1 MRKKEIGM
9 KKLLSILLLPLLFIS
24 CSEDFT
30 VLGPISERNVVNYY
44 KTQSDFE
51 VAING
56 AFDALQ
62 SNGTFGVKYV
72 LFMEMRADNTAN
84 GGGATGLAET
94 LEDIDTFGEIP
105 TAGEL
110 NDAWVAS
117 YDGIAR
123 ANTIISRIDEITFT
137 SDDVKNRIK
146 GEALFVRSLLY
157 YHLGVI
163 FGNVPLITAE
173 VTAPQNMNLNQ
184 VSASDVMTQ
193 IATDLTTAEG
203 LLPSTGRVS
212 SGAAAALLGRV
223 YLQAGDKA
231 SAVSPLKRVVS
242 SNVYSLEANYA
253 DIWGPENEGSSEI
266 LFQVEYLSGNVGE
279 GSSYT
284 DMFTAS
290 GVAGGVGGGT
300 APQTVTQDFIDSYEA
315 GDLRQAATLSDS
327 ATVEKYEDT
336 PTAPFDSDVNW
347 VEIRYAEVLLNLA
360 EAVGEGA
367 EGYGYINQVRAR
379 AGLAA
384 IDGTTPGS
392 YDDKLLHERRVEL
405 AFENKR
411 WPDLLRHGKA
421 KSVMASQLGIAEASV
436 TLLFPIPQSQIDV
449 APDEMSQNAEH

>member
-266 LFQVEYLSGNVGE
+266 LFQVEYMSGNVGE

>member
-1 MRKKEIGM
+1 M
-9 KKLLSILLLPLLFIS
+9 KKLILTLLLPLLFIS

-44 KTQSDFE
+44 KTQTDFE

-105 TAGEL
+105 TASEL
-110 NDAWVAS
+110 NDSWIAS

-123 ANTIISRIDEITFT
+123 ANTIISRIDDVTFT

-146 GEALFVRSLLY
+146 GEAHFIRSMLY
-157 YHLGVI
+157 YHLAVI
-163 FGNVPLITAE
+163 FGNVPLVTAE

-184 VSASDVMTQ
+184 VSADQVFAQ
-193 IATDLTTAEG
+193 IATDLTAAEG
-203 LLPSTGRVS
+203 LLPTTGRVS

-223 YLQAGDKA
+223 YLQAGDNA
-231 SAVSPLKRVVS
+231 SAVAPLKRVVA

-253 DIWGPENEGSSEI
+253 DIWGPANEGSSEI
-266 LFQVEYLSGNVGE
+266 LFQVEFMSGNVGE
-279 GSSYT
+279 GSSFT
-284 DMFTAS
+284 DMFTES
-290 GVAGGVGGGT
+290 GVAGGVGGGV

-315 GDLRQAATLSDS
+315 GDLRQGATLSES
-327 ATVEKYEDT
+327 ATVEKFEDN
-336 PTAPFDSDVNW
+336 PTSPFDSDVNW

-392 YDDKLLHERRVEL
+392 YNDKLLHERRIEL

-421 KSVMASQLGIAEASV
+421 KSVMASHLSIGEGSV

>member
-1 MRKKEIGM
+1 M
-9 KKLLSILLLPLLFIS
+9 KKLILTLLLPLLFIS

-105 TAGEL
+105 TASEL
-110 NDAWVAS
+110 NDSWIAS

-123 ANTIISRIDEITFT
+123 ANTIISRIDDVTFT

-146 GEALFVRSLLY
+146 GEAHFIRSMLY
-157 YHLGVI
+157 YHLAVI
-163 FGNVPLITAE
+163 FGNVPLVTAE

-184 VSASDVMTQ
+184 VSADQVFAQ
-193 IATDLTTAEG
+193 IATDLTAAEG
-203 LLPSTGRVS
+203 LLPTTGRVS

-223 YLQAGDKA
+223 YLQAGVNA
-231 SAVSPLKRVVS
+231 SAVAPLKRVVA

-253 DIWGPENEGSSEI
+253 DIWGPANEGSSEI
-266 LFQVEYLSGNVGE
+266 LFQVEFMSGNVGE
-279 GSSYT
+279 GSSFT
-284 DMFTAS
+284 DMFTES
-290 GVAGGVGGGT
+290 GVAGGVGGGV

-315 GDLRQAATLSDS
+315 GDLRQGATLSES
-327 ATVEKYEDT
+327 ATVEKFEDS
-336 PTAPFDSDVNW
+336 PTSPFDSDVNW

-392 YDDKLLHERRVEL
+392 YNDKLLHERRIEL

-421 KSVMASQLGIAEASV
+421 KSVMASHLSIGEGSV

>member
-1 MRKKEIGM
+1 M
-9 KKLLSILLLPLLFIS
+9 KKSLLILLLPLLFIS

-62 SNGTFGVKYV
+62 SNGTFGVNYV

-84 GGGATGLAET
+84 GGGATGLAAT
-94 LEDIDTFGEIP
+94 LEQLDKFEEIA
-105 TAGEL
+105 TASEL
-110 NDAWVAS
+110 NRTWIAS

-123 ANTIISRIDEITFT
+123 ANTIISRIDGIDFT
-137 SDDVKNRIK
+137 SDDVKNRVK
-146 GEALFVRSLLY
+146 GEALFIRSLLY
-157 YHLGVI
+157 YHLAVI
-163 FGNVPLITAE
+163 FGNVPLITEE

-184 VSASDVMTQ
+184 SAASAVYAQ
-193 IATDLTTAEG
+193 IATDLAAAEG
-203 LLPSTGRVS
+203 LLPATGRVS

-223 YLQAGDKA
+223 HLQAGDKA
-231 SAVSPLKRVVS
+231 SAVAPLKRVVN
-242 SNVYSLEANYA
+242 SNTYALEANYS
-253 DIWGPENEGSSEI
+253 DIWGPSNEGSSEI
-266 LFQVEYLSGNVGE
+266 LFQVEYMSGNVGE

-290 GVAGGVGGGT
+290 GVAGGVGGGS
-300 APQTVTQDFIDSYEA
+300 APQSVTDDFIASYEA

-336 PTAPFDSDVNW
+336 PSSPFDSDVNW

-384 IDGTTPGS
+384 IDGTTPGT
-392 YDDKLLHERRVEL
+392 YDEKLLQERRVEL

-411 WPDLLRHGKA
+411 WPDLLRFGIA
-421 KSVMASQLGIAEASV
+421 KSVMASHLGIGEGAV
-436 TLLFPIPQSQIDV
+436 NLLFPIPQSQIDV
-449 APDEMSQNAEH
+449 APDQMTQNSEH

>member
-1 MRKKEIGM
+1 M
-9 KKLLSILLLPLLFIS
+9 KKLILTLLLPLLFIS

-44 KTQSDFE
+44 KTQTDFE

-105 TAGEL
+105 TASEL
-110 NDAWVAS
+110 NDSWIAS

-123 ANTIISRIDEITFT
+123 ANTIISRIDDVTFT

-146 GEALFVRSLLY
+146 GEAHFIRSMLY
-157 YHLGVI
+157 YHLAVI
-163 FGNVPLITAE
+163 FGNVPLVTAE

-184 VSASDVMTQ
+184 VSADQVFAQ
-193 IATDLTTAEG
+193 IATDLTAAEG
-203 LLPSTGRVS
+203 LLPTTGRVS

-223 YLQAGDKA
+223 YLQAGDNA
-231 SAVSPLKRVVS
+231 SAVAPLKRVVA

-253 DIWGPENEGSSEI
+253 DIWGPANEGSSEI
-266 LFQVEYLSGNVGE
+266 LFQVEFMSGNVGE
-279 GSSYT
+279 GSSFT
-284 DMFTAS
+284 DMYTAS
-290 GVAGGVGGGT
+290 GVAGGVGGGV

-315 GDLRQAATLSDS
+315 GDLRQGATLSES
-327 ATVEKYEDT
+327 ATVEKFEDN
-336 PTAPFDSDVNW
+336 PTSPFDSDVNW

-392 YDDKLLHERRVEL
+392 YNDKLLHERRIEL

-421 KSVMASQLGIAEASV
+421 KSVMASHLSIGEGSV

>member
-1 MRKKEIGM
+1 M
-9 KKLLSILLLPLLFIS
+9 KKLILTLLLPLLFIS

-105 TAGEL
+105 TASEL
-110 NDAWVAS
+110 NDSWIAS

-123 ANTIISRIDEITFT
+123 ANTIISRIDDVTFT

-146 GEALFVRSLLY
+146 GEAHFIRSMLY
-157 YHLGVI
+157 YHLAVI
-163 FGNVPLITAE
+163 FGNVPLVTAE

-184 VSASDVMTQ
+184 VSADQVFAQ
-193 IATDLTTAEG
+193 IATDLTAAEG
-203 LLPSTGRVS
+203 LLPTTGRVS

-223 YLQAGDKA
+223 YLQAGDNA
-231 SAVSPLKRVVS
+231 SAVAPLKRVVA

-253 DIWGPENEGSSEI
+253 DIWGPANEGSSEI
-266 LFQVEYLSGNVGE
+266 LFQVEFMSGNVGE

-290 GVAGGVGGGT
+290 GVAGGVGGGV

-315 GDLRQAATLSDS
+315 GDLRQGATLSDS
-327 ATVEKYEDT
+327 ATVEKFEDN
-336 PTAPFDSDVNW
+336 PTSPFDSDVNW

-367 EGYGYINQVRAR
+367 EGYDYINQVRAR

-392 YDDKLLHERRVEL
+392 YNDKLLHERRIEL

-421 KSVMASQLGIAEASV
+421 KSVMASHLSIGEGSV

>member
-1 MRKKEIGM
+1 M
-9 KKLLSILLLPLLFIS
+9 KKLILTLLLPLLFIS

-105 TAGEL
+105 TASEL
-110 NDAWVAS
+110 NDSWIAS

-123 ANTIISRIDEITFT
+123 VNTIISRIDDVTFT

-146 GEALFVRSLLY
+146 GEAHFIRSMLY
-157 YHLGVI
+157 YHLAVI
-163 FGNVPLITAE
+163 FGNVPLVTAE

-184 VSASDVMTQ
+184 VSADQVFAQ
-193 IATDLTTAEG
+193 IATDLTAAEG
-203 LLPSTGRVS
+203 LLPTTGRVS

-223 YLQAGDKA
+223 YLQAGDNA
-231 SAVSPLKRVVS
+231 SAVAPLKRVVA

-253 DIWGPENEGSSEI
+253 DIWGPANEGSSEI
-266 LFQVEYLSGNVGE
+266 LFQVEFVSGNVGE

-290 GVAGGVGGGT
+290 GVAGGVGGGV

-315 GDLRQAATLSDS
+315 GDLRQGATLSES
-327 ATVEKYEDT
+327 ATVEKFEDN
-336 PTAPFDSDVNW
+336 PTSPFDSDVNW

-360 EAVGEGA
+360 EAVGEGV
-367 EGYGYINQVRAR
+367 EGYGYINQVRTR

-392 YDDKLLHERRVEL
+392 YNDKLLHERRIEL

-421 KSVMASQLGIAEASV
+421 KSVMASHLSIGEGSV

>member
-1 MRKKEIGM
+1 M
-9 KKLLSILLLPLLFIS
+9 KKLILTLLLPLLFIS

-105 TAGEL
+105 TASEL
-110 NDAWVAS
+110 NDSWIAS

-123 ANTIISRIDEITFT
+123 ANTIISRIDDVTFT

-146 GEALFVRSLLY
+146 GEAHFIRSMLY
-157 YHLGVI
+157 YHLAVI
-163 FGNVPLITAE
+163 FGNVPLVTAE

-184 VSASDVMTQ
+184 VSADQVFAQ
-193 IATDLTTAEG
+193 IATDLTAAEG
-203 LLPSTGRVS
+203 LLPTTGRVS

-223 YLQAGDKA
+223 FLQAGDNA
-231 SAVSPLKRVVS
+231 SAVAPLKRVVA

-253 DIWGPENEGSSEI
+253 DIWGPANEGSSEI
-266 LFQVEYLSGNVGE
+266 LFQVEFMSGNVGE
-279 GSSYT
+279 GSSFT
-284 DMFTAS
+284 DMFTES
-290 GVAGGVGGGT
+290 GVAGGVGGGV

-315 GDLRQAATLSDS
+315 GDLRQGATLSEN
-327 ATVEKYEDT
+327 ATVEKFEDS
-336 PTAPFDSDVNW
+336 PTSPFDSDVNW

-392 YDDKLLHERRVEL
+392 YNDKLLHERRIEL

-421 KSVMASQLGIAEASV
+421 KSVMASHLSIGEGSV

>member
-1 MRKKEIGM
+1 M
-9 KKLLSILLLPLLFIS
+9 KKLILTLLLPLLFIS

-105 TAGEL
+105 TASEL
-110 NDAWVAS
+110 NDSWIAS

-123 ANTIISRIDEITFT
+123 ANTIISRIDDVTFT

-146 GEALFVRSLLY
+146 GEAHFIRSMLY
-157 YHLGVI
+157 YHLAVI
-163 FGNVPLITAE
+163 FGNVPLVTAE

-184 VSASDVMTQ
+184 VSADQVFAQ
-193 IATDLTTAEG
+193 IATDLTAAEG
-203 LLPSTGRVS
+203 LLPTTGRVS

-223 YLQAGDKA
+223 YLQAGDNA
-231 SAVSPLKRVVS
+231 SAVAPLKRVVA

-253 DIWGPENEGSSEI
+253 DIWGPANEGSSEI
-266 LFQVEYLSGNVGE
+266 LFQVEFMSGNVGE
-279 GSSYT
+279 GSSFT
-284 DMFTAS
+284 DMFTES
-290 GVAGGVGGGT
+290 GVAGGVGGGV

-315 GDLRQAATLSDS
+315 GDLRQGATLSES
-327 ATVEKYEDT
+327 ATVEKFEDN
-336 PTAPFDSDVNW
+336 PTSPFDSDVNW

-392 YDDKLLHERRVEL
+392 YNDKLLHERRIEL

-421 KSVMASQLGIAEASV
+421 KSVMASHLSIGEGSV

>member
-1 MRKKEIGM
+1 M
-9 KKLLSILLLPLLFIS
+9 KKLILTLLLPLLFIS

-105 TAGEL
+105 TASEL
-110 NDAWVAS
+110 NDSWIAS

-123 ANTIISRIDEITFT
+123 ANTIISRIDDVTFT

-146 GEALFVRSLLY
+146 GEAHFIRSMLY
-157 YHLGVI
+157 YHLAVI
-163 FGNVPLITAE
+163 FGNVPLVTAE

-184 VSASDVMTQ
+184 VSADQVFAQ
-193 IATDLTTAEG
+193 IATDLTAAEG
-203 LLPSTGRVS
+203 LLPTTGRVS

-223 YLQAGDKA
+223 YLQAPDNA
-231 SAVSPLKRVVS
+231 SAVAPLKRVVA

-253 DIWGPENEGSSEI
+253 DIWGPANEGSSEI
-266 LFQVEYLSGNVGE
+266 LFQVEFMSGNVGE
-279 GSSYT
+279 GSSFT
-284 DMFTAS
+284 DMFTES
-290 GVAGGVGGGT
+290 GVAGGVGGGV

-315 GDLRQAATLSDS
+315 GDLRQGATLSES
-327 ATVEKYEDT
+327 ATVEKFEDN
-336 PTAPFDSDVNW
+336 PTSPFDSDVNW

-392 YDDKLLHERRVEL
+392 YNDKLLHERRIEL

-421 KSVMASQLGIAEASV
+421 KSVMASHLSIGEGSV

>member
-1 MRKKEIGM
+1 M
-9 KKLLSILLLPLLFIS
+9 KKLILTLLLPLLFIS

-105 TAGEL
+105 TASEL
-110 NDAWVAS
+110 NDSWIAS

-123 ANTIISRIDEITFT
+123 ANTIISRIDDVTFT

-146 GEALFVRSLLY
+146 GEAHFIRSMLY
-157 YHLGVI
+157 YHLAVI
-163 FGNVPLITAE
+163 FGNVPLVTAE

-184 VSASDVMTQ
+184 VSADQVFAQ
-193 IATDLTTAEG
+193 IATDLSAAEG
-203 LLPSTGRVS
+203 LLPTTGRVS

-223 YLQAGDKA
+223 YLQAGDNA
-231 SAVSPLKRVVS
+231 SAVAPLKRVVA

-253 DIWGPENEGSSEI
+253 DIWGPANEGSSEI
-266 LFQVEYLSGNVGE
+266 LFQVEFMSGNVGE

-290 GVAGGVGGGT
+290 GVAGGVGGGV

-315 GDLRQAATLSDS
+315 GDLRQGATLSES
-327 ATVEKYEDT
+327 ATVEKFEDN
-336 PTAPFDSDVNW
+336 PTSPFDSDVNW

-392 YDDKLLHERRVEL
+392 YNDKLLHERRIEL

-421 KSVMASQLGIAEASV
+421 KSVMASHLSIGEGSV

>member
-1 MRKKEIGM
+1 M
-9 KKLLSILLLPLLFIS
+9 KKLILTLLLPLLFIS

-105 TAGEL
+105 TASEL
-110 NDAWVAS
+110 NDSWIAS

-123 ANTIISRIDEITFT
+123 ANTIISRIDDVTFT

-146 GEALFVRSLLY
+146 GEAHFIRSILY
-157 YHLGVI
+157 YHLAVI
-163 FGNVPLITAE
+163 FGNVPLVTAE

-184 VSASDVMTQ
+184 VSADQVFAQ
-193 IATDLTTAEG
+193 IATDLTAAEG
-203 LLPSTGRVS
+203 LLPTTGRVS

-223 YLQAGDKA
+223 YLQAGDNA
-231 SAVSPLKRVVS
+231 SAVAPLKRVVA

-253 DIWGPENEGSSEI
+253 DIWGPANEGSSEI
-266 LFQVEYLSGNVGE
+266 LFQVEFMSGNVGE

-290 GVAGGVGGGT
+290 GVAGGVGGGV

-315 GDLRQAATLSDS
+315 GDLRQGATLSES
-327 ATVEKYEDT
+327 ATVEKFEDN
-336 PTAPFDSDVNW
+336 PTSPFDSDVNW

-392 YDDKLLHERRVEL
+392 YNDKLLHERRIEL

-421 KSVMASQLGIAEASV
+421 KSVMASHLSIGEGSV

>member
-1 MRKKEIGM
+1 M
-9 KKLLSILLLPLLFIS
+9 KKLILTLLLPLLFIS

-44 KTQSDFE
+44 KTQTDFE

-105 TAGEL
+105 TASEL
-110 NDAWVAS
+110 NDSWIAS

-123 ANTIISRIDEITFT
+123 ANTIISRIDAVTFT

-146 GEALFVRSLLY
+146 GEAHFIRSMLY
-157 YHLGVI
+157 YHLAVI
-163 FGNVPLITAE
+163 FGNVPLVTAE

-184 VSASDVMTQ
+184 VSADQVFAQ
-193 IATDLTTAEG
+193 IATDLTAAEG
-203 LLPSTGRVS
+203 LLPTTGRVS

-223 YLQAGDKA
+223 YLQAGDNA
-231 SAVSPLKRVVS
+231 SAVAPLKRVVA

-253 DIWGPENEGSSEI
+253 DIWGPANEGSSEI
-266 LFQVEYLSGNVGE
+266 LFQVEFMSGNVGE
-279 GSSYT
+279 GSSFT
-284 DMFTAS
+284 DMYTAS
-290 GVAGGVGGGT
+290 GVAGGVGGGV

-315 GDLRQAATLSDS
+315 GDLRQGATLSES
-327 ATVEKYEDT
+327 ATVEKFEDN
-336 PTAPFDSDVNW
+336 PTSPFDSDVNW

-392 YDDKLLHERRVEL
+392 YNDKLLHERRIEL

-421 KSVMASQLGIAEASV
+421 KSVMASHLSIGEGSV

>member
-1 MRKKEIGM
+1 M
-9 KKLLSILLLPLLFIS
+9 KKLILTLLLPLLFIS

-105 TAGEL
+105 TASEL
-110 NDAWVAS
+110 NDSWIAS

-123 ANTIISRIDEITFT
+123 ANTIISRIDDVTFT

-146 GEALFVRSLLY
+146 GEAHFIRSMLY
-157 YHLGVI
+157 YHLAVI
-163 FGNVPLITAE
+163 FGNVPLVTAE

-184 VSASDVMTQ
+184 VSADQVFAQ
-193 IATDLTTAEG
+193 IATDLTAAEG
-203 LLPSTGRVS
+203 LLPTTGRVS

-223 YLQAGDKA
+223 YLQAGDNA
-231 SAVSPLKRVVS
+231 SAVAPLKRVVA

-253 DIWGPENEGSSEI
+253 DIWGPANEGSSEI
-266 LFQVEYLSGNVGE
+266 LFQVEFMSGNVGE
-279 GSSYT
+279 GSSFT

-290 GVAGGVGGGT
+290 GVAGGVGGGV

-315 GDLRQAATLSDS
+315 GDLRQGATLSDS
-327 ATVEKYEDT
+327 ATVEKFEDN
-336 PTAPFDSDVNW
+336 PTSPFDSDVNW

-392 YDDKLLHERRVEL
+392 YNDKLLHERRIEL

-421 KSVMASQLGIAEASV
+421 KSVMASHLSIGEGSV

>member
-1 MRKKEIGM
+1 M
-9 KKLLSILLLPLLFIS
+9 KKLILTLLLPLLFIS

-105 TAGEL
+105 TASEL
-110 NDAWVAS
+110 NDSWIAS

-123 ANTIISRIDEITFT
+123 ANTIISRIDDVTFT

-146 GEALFVRSLLY
+146 GEAHFIRSMLY
-157 YHLGVI
+157 YHLAVI
-163 FGNVPLITAE
+163 FGNVPLVTAE

-184 VSASDVMTQ
+184 VSADQVFAQ
-193 IATDLTTAEG
+193 IATDLTAAEG
-203 LLPSTGRVS
+203 LLPTTGRVS

-223 YLQAGDKA
+223 YLQAGDNA
-231 SAVSPLKRVVS
+231 SAVAPLKRVVA

-253 DIWGPENEGSSEI
+253 DIWGPANEGSSEI
-266 LFQVEYLSGNVGE
+266 LFQVEFMSGNVGE

-290 GVAGGVGGGT
+290 GVAGGVGGGV

-315 GDLRQAATLSDS
+315 GDLRQGATLSES
-327 ATVEKYEDT
+327 ATVEKFEDN
-336 PTAPFDSDVNW
+336 PTSPFDSDVNW
-347 VEIRYAEVLLNLA
+347 IEIRYAEVLLNLA

-392 YDDKLLHERRVEL
+392 YNDKLLHERRIEL

-421 KSVMASQLGIAEASV
+421 KSVMASHLSIGEGSV

>member
-1 MRKKEIGM
+1 M

-266 LFQVEYLSGNVGE
+266 LFQVEYMSGNVGE

-384 IDGTTPGS
+384 VDGTTPGS

>member
-1 MRKKEIGM
+1 M
-9 KKLLSILLLPLLFIS
+9 KKLILTLLLPLLFIS

-72 LFMEMRADNTAN
+72 LFMERRADNTAN

-105 TAGEL
+105 TASEL
-110 NDAWVAS
+110 NDSWIAS

-123 ANTIISRIDEITFT
+123 ANTIISRIDDVTFT
-137 SDDVKNRIK
+137 SDDVKKRIK
-146 GEALFVRSLLY
+146 GEAHFIRSMLY
-157 YHLGVI
+157 YHLAVI
-163 FGNVPLITAE
+163 FGNVPLVTAE

-184 VSASDVMTQ
+184 VSADQVFAQ
-193 IATDLTTAEG
+193 IATDLTAAEG
-203 LLPSTGRVS
+203 LLPTTGRVS

-223 YLQAGDKA
+223 YLQAGDNA
-231 SAVSPLKRVVS
+231 SAVAPLKRVVA

-253 DIWGPENEGSSEI
+253 DIWGPANEGSSEI
-266 LFQVEYLSGNVGE
+266 LFQVEFMSGNVGE
-279 GSSYT
+279 GSSFT
-284 DMFTAS
+284 DMFTES
-290 GVAGGVGGGT
+290 GVAGGVGGGV

-315 GDLRQAATLSDS
+315 GDLRQGATLSES
-327 ATVEKYEDT
+327 ATVEKFEDS
-336 PTAPFDSDVNW
+336 PTSPFDSDVNW

-392 YDDKLLHERRVEL
+392 YNDKLLHERRIEL

-421 KSVMASQLGIAEASV
+421 KSVMASHLSIGEGSV

>member
-1 MRKKEIGM
+1 M
-9 KKLLSILLLPLLFIS
+9 KKSLLILLLPVLFIS

-62 SNGTFGVKYV
+62 SNGTFGVNYV
-72 LFMEMRADNTAN
+72 LFMEMRADNTEN
-84 GGGATGLAET
+84 GGGATGLAAT
-94 LEDIDTFGEIP
+94 LEQLDKFEEIA
-105 TAGEL
+105 TASEL
-110 NDAWVAS
+110 NSTWIAS
-117 YDGIAR
+117 YEGIAR
-123 ANTIISRIDEITFT
+123 ANTIISRIDEVSFT

-146 GEALFVRSLLY
+146 GEALFIRSLLY

-184 VSASDVMTQ
+184 VSASEVMAQ

-231 SAVSPLKRVVS
+231 SAVAPLKRVVS

-253 DIWGPENEGSSEI
+253 DVWGPGNEGSSEI
-266 LFQVEYLSGNVGE
+266 LFQVEYMSGNVGE

-290 GVAGGVGGGT
+290 GVAGGVGGGS
-300 APQTVTQDFIDSYEA
+300 APQNVTQDFIDSYEA

-449 APDEMSQNAEH
+449 APDEMTQNAEH

>member
-1 MRKKEIGM
+1 M
-9 KKLLSILLLPLLFIS
+9 KKLILTLLLPLLFIS

-105 TAGEL
+105 TASEL
-110 NDAWVAS
+110 NDSWIAT

-123 ANTIISRIDEITFT
+123 ANTIISRIDDVTFT

-146 GEALFVRSLLY
+146 GEAHFIRSMLY
-157 YHLGVI
+157 YHLAVI
-163 FGNVPLITAE
+163 FGNVPLVTAE

-184 VSASDVMTQ
+184 VSADQVFAQ
-193 IATDLTTAEG
+193 IATDLTAAEG
-203 LLPSTGRVS
+203 LLPTTGRVS

-223 YLQAGDKA
+223 YLQAGDNA
-231 SAVSPLKRVVS
+231 SAVAPLKRVVA

-253 DIWGPENEGSSEI
+253 DIWGPANEGSSEI
-266 LFQVEYLSGNVGE
+266 LFQVEFMSGNVGE

-290 GVAGGVGGGT
+290 GVAGGVGGGV

-315 GDLRQAATLSDS
+315 GDLRQGATLSES
-327 ATVEKYEDT
+327 ATVEKFEDN
-336 PTAPFDSDVNW
+336 PTSPFDSDVNW

-392 YDDKLLHERRVEL
+392 YNDKLLHERRIEL

-421 KSVMASQLGIAEASV
+421 KSVMASHLSIDEGSV

>member
-1 MRKKEIGM
+1 M
-9 KKLLSILLLPLLFIS
+9 KKLILTLLLPLLFIS

-105 TAGEL
+105 TASEL
-110 NDAWVAS
+110 NDSWIAS

-123 ANTIISRIDEITFT
+123 ANTIISRIDDVTFT

-146 GEALFVRSLLY
+146 GEAHFIRSMLY
-157 YHLGVI
+157 YHLAVI
-163 FGNVPLITAE
+163 FGNVPLVTAE

-184 VSASDVMTQ
+184 VSADQVFAQ
-193 IATDLTTAEG
+193 IATDLTAAEG
-203 LLPSTGRVS
+203 LLPTTGRVS

-223 YLQAGDKA
+223 YLQAGDNA
-231 SAVSPLKRVVS
+231 SAVAPLKRVVA

-253 DIWGPENEGSSEI
+253 DIWGPANEGSSEI
-266 LFQVEYLSGNVGE
+266 LFQVEFMSGNVGE
-279 GSSYT
+279 GSSFT
-284 DMFTAS
+284 DMFTES
-290 GVAGGVGGGT
+290 GVAGGVGGGV

-315 GDLRQAATLSDS
+315 GDLRQGATLSDS
-327 ATVEKYEDT
+327 ATVEKFEDN
-336 PTAPFDSDVNW
+336 PTSPFDSDVNW

-392 YDDKLLHERRVEL
+392 YNDKLLHERRIEL

-421 KSVMASQLGIAEASV
+421 KSVMASHLSIGEGSV

>member
-1 MRKKEIGM
+1 M
-9 KKLLSILLLPLLFIS
+9 KKLILTLLLPLLFIS

-105 TAGEL
+105 TASEL
-110 NDAWVAS
+110 NDSWIAS

-123 ANTIISRIDEITFT
+123 ANTIISRIDDVTFT

-146 GEALFVRSLLY
+146 GEAHFIRSMLY
-157 YHLGVI
+157 YHLAVI
-163 FGNVPLITAE
+163 FGNIPLVTAE

-184 VSASDVMTQ
+184 VSADQVFAQ
-193 IATDLTTAEG
+193 IATDLTAAEG

-223 YLQAGDKA
+223 YLQAGDNA
-231 SAVSPLKRVVS
+231 SAVAPLKRVVA

-253 DIWGPENEGSSEI
+253 DIWGPANEGSSEI
-266 LFQVEYLSGNVGE
+266 LFQVEFMSGNVGE
-279 GSSYT
+279 GSSFT

-290 GVAGGVGGGT
+290 GVAGGVGGGV

-315 GDLRQAATLSDS
+315 GDLRQGATLSES
-327 ATVEKYEDT
+327 ATVEKFEDN
-336 PTAPFDSDVNW
+336 PTSPFDSDVNW

-392 YDDKLLHERRVEL
+392 YNDKLLHERRIEL

-421 KSVMASQLGIAEASV
+421 KSVMASHLSIGEGSV

>member
-1 MRKKEIGM
+1 M
-9 KKLLSILLLPLLFIS
+9 KKLILTLLLPLLFIS

-44 KTQSDFE
+44 KTQTDFE

-105 TAGEL
+105 TASEL
-110 NDAWVAS
+110 NDSWIAS

-123 ANTIISRIDEITFT
+123 ANTIISRIDAVTFT

-146 GEALFVRSLLY
+146 GEAHFIRSMLY
-157 YHLGVI
+157 YHVAVI
-163 FGNVPLITAE
+163 FGNVPLVTAE

-184 VSASDVMTQ
+184 VSADQVFAQ
-193 IATDLTTAEG
+193 IATDLTAAEG
-203 LLPSTGRVS
+203 LLPTTGRVS

-223 YLQAGDKA
+223 YLQAGDNA
-231 SAVSPLKRVVS
+231 SAVAPLKRVVA

-253 DIWGPENEGSSEI
+253 DIWGPANEGSSEI
-266 LFQVEYLSGNVGE
+266 LFQVEFMSGNVGE
-279 GSSYT
+279 GSSFT
-284 DMFTAS
+284 DMFTES
-290 GVAGGVGGGT
+290 GVAGGVGGGV

-315 GDLRQAATLSDS
+315 GDLRQGATLSES
-327 ATVEKYEDT
+327 ATVEKFEDN
-336 PTAPFDSDVNW
+336 PTSPFDSDVNW

-392 YDDKLLHERRVEL
+392 YNDKLLHERRIEL

-421 KSVMASQLGIAEASV
+421 KSVMASHLSIGEGSV

>member
-1 MRKKEIGM
+1 M
-9 KKLLSILLLPLLFIS
+9 KKLILTLLLPLLFIS

-105 TAGEL
+105 TASEL
-110 NDAWVAS
+110 NDSWIAS

-123 ANTIISRIDEITFT
+123 ANTIISRIDDITFT

-146 GEALFVRSLLY
+146 GEAHFIRSMLY
-157 YHLGVI
+157 YHLAVI
-163 FGNVPLITAE
+163 FGNVPLVTAE

-184 VSASDVMTQ
+184 VSADQVFAQ
-193 IATDLTTAEG
+193 IATDLTAAEG
-203 LLPSTGRVS
+203 LLPTTGRVS

-223 YLQAGDKA
+223 YLQAGDNA
-231 SAVSPLKRVVS
+231 SAVAPLKRVVA

-253 DIWGPENEGSSEI
+253 DIWGPANEGSSEI
-266 LFQVEYLSGNVGE
+266 LFQVEFMSGNVGE
-279 GSSYT
+279 GSSFT

-290 GVAGGVGGGT
+290 GVAGGVGGGV

-315 GDLRQAATLSDS
+315 GDLRQGATLSDS
-327 ATVEKYEDT
+327 ATVEKFEDN
-336 PTAPFDSDVNW
+336 PTSPFDSDVNW

-392 YDDKLLHERRVEL
+392 YNDKLLHERRIEL

-421 KSVMASQLGIAEASV
+421 KSVMASHLSIGEGSV

>member
-1 MRKKEIGM
+1 M
-9 KKLLSILLLPLLFIS
+9 KKLILTLLLPLLFIS

-44 KTQSDFE
+44 KTQTDFE

-105 TAGEL
+105 TASEL
-110 NDAWVAS
+110 NDSWIAS

-123 ANTIISRIDEITFT
+123 ANTIISRIDDVTFT

-146 GEALFVRSLLY
+146 GEAHFIRSMLY
-157 YHLGVI
+157 YHLAVI
-163 FGNVPLITAE
+163 FGNVPLVTAE

-184 VSASDVMTQ
+184 VSADQVFAQ
-193 IATDLTTAEG
+193 IATDLTAAEG
-203 LLPSTGRVS
+203 LLPTTGRVS

-223 YLQAGDKA
+223 YLQAGDNA
-231 SAVSPLKRVVS
+231 SAVAPLKRVVA

-253 DIWGPENEGSSEI
+253 DIWGPANEGSSEI
-266 LFQVEYLSGNVGE
+266 LFQVEFMSGNVGE
-279 GSSYT
+279 GSSFT

-290 GVAGGVGGGT
+290 GVAGGVGGGV

-315 GDLRQAATLSDS
+315 GDLRQGATLSES
-327 ATVEKYEDT
+327 ATVEKFEDN
-336 PTAPFDSDVNW
+336 PTSPFDSDVNW

-392 YDDKLLHERRVEL
+392 YNDKLLHERRIEL

-421 KSVMASQLGIAEASV
+421 KSVMASHLSIGEGSV

>member
-1 MRKKEIGM
+1 M
-9 KKLLSILLLPLLFIS
+9 KKLILTLLLPLLFIS

-105 TAGEL
+105 TASEL
-110 NDAWVAS
+110 NDSWIAS

-123 ANTIISRIDEITFT
+123 ANTIISRIDDVTFT

-146 GEALFVRSLLY
+146 GEAHFIRSMLY
-157 YHLGVI
+157 YHLAVI
-163 FGNVPLITAE
+163 FGNVPLVTAE

-184 VSASDVMTQ
+184 VSADQVFAQ
-193 IATDLTTAEG
+193 IATDLTAAEG
-203 LLPSTGRVS
+203 LLPTTGRVS

-223 YLQAGDKA
+223 YLQAGDNA
-231 SAVSPLKRVVS
+231 SAVAPLKRVVA

-253 DIWGPENEGSSEI
+253 DIWGPANEGSSEI
-266 LFQVEYLSGNVGE
+266 LFQVEFMSGTVGE
-279 GSSYT
+279 GSSFT

-290 GVAGGVGGGT
+290 GVAGGVGGGV

-315 GDLRQAATLSDS
+315 GDLRQGATLSDS
-327 ATVEKYEDT
+327 ATVEKFEDN
-336 PTAPFDSDVNW
+336 PTSPFDSDVNW

-392 YDDKLLHERRVEL
+392 YNDKLLHERRIEL

-421 KSVMASQLGIAEASV
+421 KSVMASHLSIGEGSV

>member
-1 MRKKEIGM
+1 M

-231 SAVSPLKRVVS
+231 SAVAPLKRVVS

-266 LFQVEYLSGNVGE
+266 LFQVEYMSGNVGE

-421 KSVMASQLGIAEASV
+421 KSVMASHLGIAEASV

>member
-1 MRKKEIGM
+1 M
-9 KKLLSILLLPLLFIS
+9 KKLLSILLLPLLFVS

-84 GGGATGLAET
+84 GGGTTGLAET

-231 SAVSPLKRVVS
+231 SAVAPLKRVVS

-379 AGLAA
+379 ADLAA

>member
-1 MRKKEIGM
+1 M
-9 KKLLSILLLPLLFIS
+9 KKLILTLLLPLLFIS
-24 CSEDFT
+24 CSDDFT

-105 TAGEL
+105 TASEL
-110 NDAWVAS
+110 NDSWIAS

-123 ANTIISRIDEITFT
+123 ANTIISRIDDVTFT
-137 SDDVKNRIK
+137 NDDVKNRIK
-146 GEALFVRSLLY
+146 GEAHFIRSMLY
-157 YHLGVI
+157 YHLAVI
-163 FGNVPLITAE
+163 FGNVPLVTAE

-184 VSASDVMTQ
+184 VSADQVFAQ
-193 IATDLTTAEG
+193 IATDLTAAEG
-203 LLPSTGRVS
+203 LLPTTGRVS

-223 YLQAGDKA
+223 YLQAGDNA
-231 SAVSPLKRVVS
+231 SAVAPLKRVVA

-253 DIWGPENEGSSEI
+253 DIWGPANEGSSEI
-266 LFQVEYLSGNVGE
+266 LFQVEFMSGNVGE
-279 GSSYT
+279 GSSFT

-290 GVAGGVGGGT
+290 GVAGGVGGGV

-315 GDLRQAATLSDS
+315 GDLRQGATLSDS
-327 ATVEKYEDT
+327 ATVEKFEDN
-336 PTAPFDSDVNW
+336 PTSPFDSDVNW

-392 YDDKLLHERRVEL
+392 YNDKLLHERRIEL

-421 KSVMASQLGIAEASV
+421 KSVMASHLSIGEGSV

>member
-1 MRKKEIGM
+1 M
-9 KKLLSILLLPLLFIS
+9 KKLILTLLLPLLFIS
-24 CSEDFT
+24 CSENFT

-105 TAGEL
+105 TASEL
-110 NDAWVAS
+110 NDSWIAS

-123 ANTIISRIDEITFT
+123 ANTIISRIDDVTFT

-146 GEALFVRSLLY
+146 GEAHFIRSMLY
-157 YHLGVI
+157 YHLAVI
-163 FGNVPLITAE
+163 FGNVPLVTAE

-184 VSASDVMTQ
+184 VSADQVFAQ
-193 IATDLTTAEG
+193 IATDLTAAEG
-203 LLPSTGRVS
+203 LLPTTGRVS

-223 YLQAGDKA
+223 YLQAGDNA
-231 SAVSPLKRVVS
+231 SAVAPLKRVVA

-253 DIWGPENEGSSEI
+253 DIWGPANEGSSEI
-266 LFQVEYLSGNVGE
+266 LFQVEFMSGNVGE
-279 GSSYT
+279 GSSFT
-284 DMFTAS
+284 DMFTES
-290 GVAGGVGGGT
+290 GVAGGVGGGV

-315 GDLRQAATLSDS
+315 GDLRQGATLSES
-327 ATVEKYEDT
+327 ATVEKFEDS
-336 PTAPFDSDVNW
+336 PTSPFDSDVNW

-392 YDDKLLHERRVEL
+392 YNDKLLHERRIEL

-421 KSVMASQLGIAEASV
+421 KSVMASHLSIGEGSV

>member
-1 MRKKEIGM
+1 M
-9 KKLLSILLLPLLFIS
+9 KKLILTLLLPLLFIS

-105 TAGEL
+105 TASEL
-110 NDAWVAS
+110 NDSWIAS

-123 ANTIISRIDEITFT
+123 ANTIISRIDDVTFT

-146 GEALFVRSLLY
+146 GEAHFIRSMLY
-157 YHLGVI
+157 YHLAVI
-163 FGNVPLITAE
+163 FGNVPLVTAE

-184 VSASDVMTQ
+184 VSADQVFAQ
-193 IATDLTTAEG
+193 IATDLTAAEG
-203 LLPSTGRVS
+203 LLPTTGRVS

-223 YLQAGDKA
+223 YLQAGDNA
-231 SAVSPLKRVVS
+231 SAVAPLKRVVA

-253 DIWGPENEGSSEI
+253 DIWGPANEGSSEI
-266 LFQVEYLSGNVGE
+266 LFQVEFMSGNVGE

-290 GVAGGVGGGT
+290 GVAGGVGGGV

-315 GDLRQAATLSDS
+315 GDLRQGATLSDS
-327 ATVEKYEDT
+327 ATVEKFEDN
-336 PTAPFDSDVNW
+336 PTSPFDSDVNW

-392 YDDKLLHERRVEL
+392 YNDKLLHERRIEL

-421 KSVMASQLGIAEASV
+421 KSVMASHLSIGEGSV

>member
-1 MRKKEIGM
+1 M
-9 KKLLSILLLPLLFIS
+9 KKLILTLLLPLLFIS

-105 TAGEL
+105 TASEL
-110 NDAWVAS
+110 NDSWIAS

-123 ANTIISRIDEITFT
+123 ANTIISRIDDVTFT

-146 GEALFVRSLLY
+146 GEAHFIRSILY
-157 YHLGVI
+157 YHLAVI
-163 FGNVPLITAE
+163 FGNVPLVTAE

-184 VSASDVMTQ
+184 VSADQVFAQ
-193 IATDLTTAEG
+193 IATDLTAAEG
-203 LLPSTGRVS
+203 LLPTTGRVS

-223 YLQAGDKA
+223 YLQAGDNA
-231 SAVSPLKRVVS
+231 SAVAPLKRVVA

-253 DIWGPENEGSSEI
+253 DIWGPANEGSSEI
-266 LFQVEYLSGNVGE
+266 LFQVEFMSGNVGE
-279 GSSYT
+279 GSSFT

-290 GVAGGVGGGT
+290 GVAGGVGGGV

-315 GDLRQAATLSDS
+315 GDLRQGATLSDS
-327 ATVEKYEDT
+327 ATVEKFEDN
-336 PTAPFDSDVNW
+336 PTSPFDSDVNW

-392 YDDKLLHERRVEL
+392 YNDKLLHERRIEL

-421 KSVMASQLGIAEASV
+421 KSVMASHLSIGEGSV

>member
-1 MRKKEIGM
+1 M
-9 KKLLSILLLPLLFIS
+9 KKLILTLLLPLLFIS

-44 KTQSDFE
+44 KTQTDFE

-105 TAGEL
+105 TASEL
-110 NDAWVAS
+110 NDSWIAS

-123 ANTIISRIDEITFT
+123 ANTIISRIDAVTFT

-146 GEALFVRSLLY
+146 GEAHFIRSMLY
-157 YHLGVI
+157 YHLAVI
-163 FGNVPLITAE
+163 FGNVPLVTAE

-184 VSASDVMTQ
+184 VSADQVFAQ
-193 IATDLTTAEG
+193 IATDLTAAEG
-203 LLPSTGRVS
+203 LLPTSGRVS

-223 YLQAGDKA
+223 YLQAGDNA
-231 SAVSPLKRVVS
+231 SAVAPLKRVVA

-253 DIWGPENEGSSEI
+253 DIWGPANEGSSEI
-266 LFQVEYLSGNVGE
+266 LFQVEFMSGNVGE
-279 GSSYT
+279 GSSFT
-284 DMFTAS
+284 DMFTES
-290 GVAGGVGGGT
+290 GVAGGVGGGV

-315 GDLRQAATLSDS
+315 GDLRQGATLSES
-327 ATVEKYEDT
+327 ATVEKFEDN
-336 PTAPFDSDVNW
+336 PTSPFDSDVNW

-392 YDDKLLHERRVEL
+392 YNDKLLHERRIEL

-421 KSVMASQLGIAEASV
+421 KSVMASHLSIGEGSV

>member
-1 MRKKEIGM
+1 M
-9 KKLLSILLLPLLFIS
+9 KKLILTLLLPLLFIS

-105 TAGEL
+105 TASEL
-110 NDAWVAS
+110 NDSWIAS

-123 ANTIISRIDEITFT
+123 ANTIISRIDDVTFT

-146 GEALFVRSLLY
+146 GEAHFIRSMLY
-157 YHLGVI
+157 YHLAVI
-163 FGNVPLITAE
+163 FGNVPLVTAE

-184 VSASDVMTQ
+184 VSADQVFAQ
-193 IATDLTTAEG
+193 IATDLTAAEG
-203 LLPSTGRVS
+203 LLPTTGRVS

-223 YLQAGDKA
+223 YLQAGDNA
-231 SAVSPLKRVVS
+231 SAVAPLKRVVA

-253 DIWGPENEGSSEI
+253 DIWGPANEGSSEI
-266 LFQVEYLSGNVGE
+266 LFQVEFMSGNVGE

-290 GVAGGVGGGT
+290 GVAGGVGGGV
-300 APQTVTQDFIDSYEA
+300 APQTVTQDFIDSYEV
-315 GDLRQAATLSDS
+315 GDLRQGATLSES
-327 ATVEKYEDT
+327 ATVEKFEDN
-336 PTAPFDSDVNW
+336 PTSPFDSDVNW

-392 YDDKLLHERRVEL
+392 YNDKLLHERRIEL

-421 KSVMASQLGIAEASV
+421 KSVMASHLSIGEGSV

>member
-1 MRKKEIGM
+1 MINKEIVM
-9 KKLLSILLLPLLFIS
+9 KKLILTLLLPLLFIS

-105 TAGEL
+105 TASEL
-110 NDAWVAS
+110 NDSWIAS

-123 ANTIISRIDEITFT
+123 VNTIISRIDDVTFT

-146 GEALFVRSLLY
+146 GEAHFIRSMLY
-157 YHLGVI
+157 YHLAVI
-163 FGNVPLITAE
+163 FGNVPLVTAE

-184 VSASDVMTQ
+184 VSADQVFAQ
-193 IATDLTTAEG
+193 IATDLTAAEG
-203 LLPSTGRVS
+203 LLPTTGRVS

-223 YLQAGDKA
+223 YLQAGDNA
-231 SAVSPLKRVVS
+231 SAVAPLKRIVA

-253 DIWGPENEGSSEI
+253 DIWGPANEGSSEI
-266 LFQVEYLSGNVGE
+266 LFQVEFVSGNVGE

-290 GVAGGVGGGT
+290 GVAGGVGGGV

-315 GDLRQAATLSDS
+315 GDLRQGATLSES
-327 ATVEKYEDT
+327 ATVEKFEDN
-336 PTAPFDSDVNW
+336 PTSPFDSDVNW

-360 EAVGEGA
+360 EAIGEGV
-367 EGYGYINQVRAR
+367 EGYGYINQVRTR

-392 YDDKLLHERRVEL
+392 YNDKLLHERRIEL

-421 KSVMASQLGIAEASV
+421 KSVMASHLSIGEGSV